1 MIGMKGSMTRFNVKA
16 KLKTPGWYLS
26 ERDGNV
32 LFPYNDFKWKLQLN
46 HK

>member
-1 MIGMKGSMTRFNVKA
+1 MIGMKDSMTRFNVKG

-32 LFPYNDFKWKLQLN
+32 LFPYNDLKWKLQFN